1 MKFTSLI
8 AITKV
13 INQSLTL
20 DAYPGDYHAK
30 KGINMDV
37 PITSLWDDKR
47 YLDTLKTSLKDSF
60 SQFMPD
66 IVYYN
71 AGSDILDSDPLGGL
85 SISAEG
91 ITARDEMVFEMC
103 IKNNVPIVMV
113 LSGGYSKE
121 NARVIT
127 NSIEN
132 MMTKLD
138 LKKIAENAFEKN
150 LKK

>member
-132 MMTKLD
+132 MMKKLD

>member
-1 MKFTSLI
+1 LLQQKYSIIHSL
-8 AITKV
+8 
-13 INQSLTL
+13 L
-20 DAYPGDYHAK
+20 DAYPGDYKAK
-30 KGINMDV
+30 KGIDMDV

-47 YLDTLKTSLKDSF
+47 YLDTLQTSLTDSF
-60 SQFMPD
+60 SKFMPD

-85 SISAEG
+85 SITAEG
-91 ITARDEMVFEMC
+91 ITARDEMVFDIC

-138 LKKIAENAFEKN
+138 LKKIAENSFEKN

>member
-1 MKFTSLI
+1 MK
-8 AITKV
+8 
-13 INQSLTL
+13 
-20 DAYPGDYHAK
+20 
-30 KGINMDV
+30 
-37 PITSLWDDKR
+37 W
-47 YLDTLKTSLKDSF
+47 
-60 SQFMPD
+60 
-66 IVYYN
+66 
-71 AGSDILDSDPLGGL
+71 
-85 SISAEG
+85 
-91 ITARDEMVFEMC
+91 FEMC

>member
-8 AITKV
+8 ATTKV

-37 PITSLWDDKR
+37 PITSLWDDKK

-91 ITARDEMVFEMC
+91 ITARDEMV
-103 IKNNVPIVMV
+103 
-113 LSGGYSKE
+113 
-121 NARVIT
+121 
-127 NSIEN
+127 
-132 MMTKLD
+132 
-138 LKKIAENAFEKN
+138 
-150 LKK
+150 